1 MGRYI
6 GLYINKGKGGGGLG
20 PTEPYNR
27 SSGISTD
34 SNNNVTAVT
43 LGDIEYTNIVYR
55 ASDAATVGLITAYTE
70 TIGGVSQDWN
80 IIYEA
85 GTNLVTQV
93 RKPPGPPTYNVSA
106 PSNVYNEGDTITF
119 TVTTTNIDDGT
130 QLWWMPTNVN
140 DWVSNSGSM
149 TINNNTASFTATL
162 SNDQTLEGT
171 ETFQMRLYTDSSV
184 TQLAH
189 TSPQV
194 ITVND
199 TSNENVVGQQL
210 FTSTGTWLCPAGV
223 TSVCV
228 VCIGMGGKGQNDHP
242 YIPGHSGG
250 GLGWKNNIS
259 VTPGNYYSVHVGTT
273 VSELTYFNS
282 SGTVGAYAGASG
294 YGLGQSGTVAG
305 GGYIG
310 DGGGTGGS
318 AGCSGNG
325 SGGGG
330 GAGGYSGNGGHGRA
344 YNSND
349 GPGTNGSGGAGGGGG
364 SGHYGGGVGPYGEG
378 SSGSYNESSSGG
390 VGSGGSGKQ
399 YGGGGVQSGS
409 GGGSCVRIIWGP
421 NRSFPSTNTA
431 DQ

>member
-1 MGRYI
+1 MRYV
-6 GLYINKGKGGGGLG
+6 GLSINKGKGGGGNVKV
-20 PTEPYNR
+20 EPFNR
-27 SSGISTD
+27 ATGITTD
-34 SNNNVTAVT
+34 SNNNVTDIT
-43 LGDIEYTNIVYR
+43 LGDTEYTDVLY
-55 ASDAATVGLITAYTE
+55 DGGGVGVVTGFTE
-70 TIGGVSQDWN
+70 TQGGVSQIWN
-80 IIYEA
+80 VEYDSEY
-85 GTNLVTQV
+85 LVTRV
-93 RKPPGPPTYNVSA
+93 KKFVPPSYSVSA
-106 PSNVYNEGDTITF
+106 PNNAYDEGVTITF
-119 TVTTTNIDDGT
+119 TVTTTGIDDGT

-140 DWVSNSGSM
+140 DWVSNSGSI
-149 TINNNTASFTATL
+149 TINNNTATFNATL
-162 SNDQTLEGT
+162 SADTIAEGT
-171 ETFQMRLYTDSSV
+171 ETFQMRLYADSSV
-184 TQLAH
+184 TQLVH

-199 TSNENVVGQQL
+199 TSNQNVVGQQL

-259 VTPGNYYSVHVGTT
+259 VTPGNYYSVHVGTQA
-273 VSELTYFNS
+273 SELTYFNS
-282 SGTVGAYAGASG
+282 SGTVGAYAGLSG
-294 YGLGQSGTVAG
+294 YGLGSTGTVSG
-305 GGYIG
+305 GGYVG
-310 DGGGTGGS
+310 DGGGVGGS

-378 SSGSYNESSSGG
+378 SSGSYNENSSGG
-390 VGSGGSGKQ
+390 VGSGGSGKE

-409 GGGSCVRIIWGP
+409 GGGSCVRIIWGAG
-421 NRSFPSTNTA
+421 RAFPSTNTA